1 MSICFLFAVAIAV
14 KESAKI
20 GGDRRTIKGVDDL
33 GMWKFQQTIWTHEI
47 IVVQLSLQTMFPHLR
62 KGLGEHEEMLC
73 KFWQ

>member
-33 GMWKFQQTIWTHEI
+33 GMWKFQTDDLNT
-47 IVVQLSLQTMFPHLR
+47 
-62 KGLGEHEEMLC
+62 
-73 KFWQ
+73 